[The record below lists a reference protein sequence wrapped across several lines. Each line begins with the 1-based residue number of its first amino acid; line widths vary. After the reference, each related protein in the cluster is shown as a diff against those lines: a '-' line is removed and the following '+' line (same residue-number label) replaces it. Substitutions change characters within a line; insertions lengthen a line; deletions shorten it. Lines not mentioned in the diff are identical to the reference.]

1 MIDFEVPAM
10 SCGHCVQ
17 AITRTV
23 QRVDPAAE
31 VQVDLP
37 THRVRIGST
46 LDPGSFRAALT
57 DEGYAPKA

>member
-17 AITRTV
+17 TITRTV
-23 QRVDPAAE
+23 QRVDPAAQ

-37 THRVRIGST
+37 THRVRIVST
-46 LDPGSFRAALT
+46 LAAAPFRAALA